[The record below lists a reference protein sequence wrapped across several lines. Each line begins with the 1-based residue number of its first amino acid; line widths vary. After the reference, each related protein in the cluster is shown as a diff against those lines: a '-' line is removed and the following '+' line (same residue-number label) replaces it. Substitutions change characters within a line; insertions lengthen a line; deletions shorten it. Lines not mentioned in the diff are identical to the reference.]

1 MTPHDASLEA
11 IGLSKVYHRGN
22 EEITAVHDVSL
33 RIGRGEF
40 VSIIGPSGSGKTTLV
55 NLLGCLDNPSSG
67 ELTLGDRT
75 IFSTKGPRLSE
86 KKLTEIRRE
95 VFGYIF
101 QNFYLIPTLTVL
113 ENIMLPLTFYRKE
126 GAGTDVSGYLK
137 MLGIDHRK
145 DHLPGQISGGE
156 MQRVAIA
163 RALVN
168 NPEILLADEPTGNL
182 DSKRSTEIVRILEE
196 INAEVGL
203 TILMVTH
210 NVELA
215 KQADRV
221 LEMRDGRIVHDPT
234 GEGEAR
240 GASVAATFAA
250 RGIGKIDRP
259 GIL

>member
-1 MTPHDASLEA
+1 MTQYDVSLEA

-22 EEITAVHDVSL
+22 EKITAVHDVSL
-33 RIGRGEF
+33 RITRGEF

-67 ELTLGDRT
+67 ELMLGGRT
-75 IFSTKGPRLSE
+75 IFSNEDRRLSE

-95 VFGYIF
+95 AFGYIF

-113 ENIMLPLTFYRKE
+113 ENIMLPLTFHCNQ
-126 GAGTDVSGYLK
+126 GAGTDVYGYLK
-137 MLGIDHRK
+137 MLGIDHRR

-168 NPEILLADEPTGNL
+168 KPEILMADEPTGNL

-215 KQADRV
+215 KQADRM
-221 LEMRDGRIVHDPT
+221 LEMRDGQIVN
-234 GEGEAR
+234 
-240 GASVAATFAA
+240 
-250 RGIGKIDRP
+250 DRRDMV
-259 GIL
+259 